1 MTYEVATPPE
11 SHSPGLGKLLGSVHL
26 VQTSRRL
33 ATIIELGFST
43 YLVQF
48 FFQTR

>member
-1 MTYEVATPPE
+1 MTYEVATTLE
-11 SHSPGLGKLLGSVHL
+11 SHSPGLGRLLVSVHL
-26 VQTSRRL
+26 VQTSRQL

-48 FFQTR
+48 FF